1 MDVRKLD
8 RIGPYKVTRYIDE
21 GAFAW
26 VFEVVDPKFEGRR
39 LALKMLMPEA
49 AAGEEFRRFES
60 EARLLA
66 GIDHPNI
73 VTIFDFGREEKLGNF
88 YYTMTFVEGETLRQ
102 RLARGPLPVEEACR
116 IFIEILDGLAH
127 LHDKRIVHRDIKPAN
142 VLIGKNGR
150 SRLSDL
156 GIARVETERS
166 QTRTGTAVG
175 TALYMSPEQAR
186 GRPVDTRSDL
196 FSVGLTLYE
205 ALTGNVVYDHVDSV
219 DSSSGMD
226 VLIYIG
232 GLDQQKNAEF
242 KLVFPPEPP
251 IPRSVKRV
259 LQKACRLRAE
269 DRYQDA
275 REMRDALREALDGYL
290 RSPQGEAVPFKW
302 VAAGGG
308 GLALLAAVLG
318 VWFGFLQ
325 PRMSV
330 SEDREIALQVLEET
344 SQREQTARQIL
355 DAVGAM
361 RPAPAPEL
369 MDDVERQI
377 ARGDVYFDDGR
388 DNVSAGEEANDV
400 EAYRS
405 AVTYLRDAQPHYDG
419 ACEAMNAGFLAA
431 QAEREV
437 ATAVEAV
444 AALRA
449 DGAAEAGL
457 AAWPELEALLPTLA
471 APEGLAGCAL
481 ANTQLGRVR
490 TVAQVSVTT
499 ATAMSQLEEA
509 WPRLAEE
516 MRQGALH
523 AREIAV
529 EPAIDTHDFRM
540 AVREGKREL
549 LRGDQ
554 GLAAGDY
561 RAARDAYRTSQQAFQ
576 EAAALRN
583 AARGAEAEAG
593 AS

>member
-1 MDVRKLD
+1 MDVRSLEQ
-8 RIGPYKVTRYIDE
+8 IGPYRVTRYVDE

-73 VTIFDFGREEKLGNF
+73 VTIFDFGKEEHQGNF
-88 YYTMTFVEGETLRQ
+88 YYTMTFVDGETLRQ

-116 IFIEILDGLAH
+116 ICIEILDGLSY

-142 VLIGKNGR
+142 VLLGKDGR

-166 QTRTGTAVG
+166 KTRTGTAVG

-205 ALTGNVVYDHVDSV
+205 ALTGNVVYDHVASV

-242 KLVFPPEPP
+242 KMVFPSEPP
-251 IPRSVKRV
+251 IPRAVKRV
-259 LQKACRLRAE
+259 LHKACRLRAE

-275 REMRDALREALDGYL
+275 REMRDALRDAIDGHL
-290 RSPQGEAVPFKW
+290 RSPDAETIPRKW
-302 VAAGGG
+302 LVMGGG
-308 GLALLAAVLG
+308 GAALLVVLLAI
-318 VWFGFLQ
+318 WLGFVA
-325 PRMSV
+325 PRMSA
-330 SEDREIALQVLEET
+330 SEDRDIALQVLEQT
-344 SQREQTARQIL
+344 SQREQTARQVL
-355 DAVGAM
+355 DAMSAM
-361 RPAPAPEL
+361 SPAPAPEL
-369 MDDVERQI
+369 LDAVERQI
-377 ARGDVYFDDGR
+377 ERGDVYFNDGR
-388 DNVSAGEEANDV
+388 DDVTAGEEANDAQ
-400 EAYRS
+400 AYRS
-405 AVTYLRDAQPHYDG
+405 AVTYLRDAQPHYDE
-419 ACEAMNAGFLAA
+419 ACQAMTAGFLAA
-431 QAEREV
+431 NADAQV
-437 ATAVEAV
+437 ATAREAV

-449 DGAAEAGL
+449 DGAADAGL
-457 AAWPELEALLPTLA
+457 ASWPKLEGLLGGLT
-471 APEGLAGCAL
+471 APEAVAGCA
-481 ANTQLGRVR
+481 AASAQLDRVR
-490 TVAQVSVTT
+490 SVAEVSV
-499 ATAMSQLEEA
+499 ATAAVITEFEAA

-516 MRQGALH
+516 MRQGALK
-523 AREIAV
+523 AREIAL
-529 EPAIDTHDFRM
+529 EPAIDTREFKM
-540 AVREGKREL
+540 AVREGKRSL

-554 GLAAGDY
+554 GLEAGDY
-561 RAARDAYRTSQQAFQ
+561 RGARDAYRTSREAFI
-576 EAAALRN
+576 EAAALRE
-583 AARGAEAEAG
+583 ATRGAEG
-593 AS
+593 

>member
-1 MDVRKLD
+1 
-8 RIGPYKVTRYIDE
+8 
-21 GAFAW
+21 
-26 VFEVVDPKFEGRR
+26 
-39 LALKMLMPEA
+39 
-49 AAGEEFRRFES
+49 
-60 EARLLA
+60 
-66 GIDHPNI
+66 
-73 VTIFDFGREEKLGNF
+73 
-88 YYTMTFVEGETLRQ
+88 
-102 RLARGPLPVEEACR
+102 
-116 IFIEILDGLAH
+116 
-127 LHDKRIVHRDIKPAN
+127 VHRDIKPAN
-142 VLIGKNGR
+142 VLIGRNGR

-242 KLVFPPEPP
+242 KLVFPPDPP

-275 REMRDALREALDGYL
+275 REMRDALRQALDGHL
-290 RSPQGEAVPFKW
+290 RSPEGEAVPFKW
-302 VAAGGG
+302 VVAGGG
-308 GLALLAAVLG
+308 GLALLALVLG

-325 PRMSV
+325 PRMSA

-344 SQREQTARQIL
+344 SQREQAARKVL
-355 DAVGAM
+355 DAVASM
-361 RPAPAPEL
+361 RPTPAPEL
-369 MDDVERQI
+369 MDAVERGI

-388 DNVSAGEEANDV
+388 DNVKAGEEADDV

-405 AVTYLRDAQPHYDG
+405 AVTYLRDAQPHYDE
-419 ACEAMNAGFLAA
+419 ACAALNGDYLAA
-431 QAEREV
+431 RAEREV
-437 ATAVEAV
+437 ATAQEAV

-457 AAWPELEALLPTLA
+457 AAWPQIETLLPTLA

-481 ANTQLGRVR
+481 ADAQLGRVR
-490 TVAQVSVTT
+490 SVAQVSV
-499 ATAMSQLEEA
+499 AAAAAVSELEAA

-516 MRQGALH
+516 MRQSALR
-523 AREIAV
+523 AREVAV
-529 EPAIDTHDFRM
+529 EPAIDTDDFRM
-540 AVREGKREL
+540 AVRQGKLEL

-561 RAARDAYRTSQQAFQ
+561 RAAHDAYRTSQQAFQ
-576 EAAALRN
+576 QAAALRE
-583 AARGAEAEAG
+583 ATRGAEGGTGAG
-593 AS
+593 